1 MSNFT
6 IQYTATLAITAKS
19 ISANY
24 YSDRGSSLD
33 NQITTADIIVISTK
47 SAFHV
52 SPISAT
58 LTKLTS
64 IDGEFL
70 ISHSESELQ
79 QLVVNEQS
87 NNMESIS
94 SSKTRLTESLGDYSN
109 RIEEKRSRLEER
121 ACKARKESDRYY
133 QASKERASH
142 IPFGQPI
149 LVGHHSEARSRRDA
163 DRIFNDMGKSVSFDK
178 KAHRLESRAESIG
191 TGGIASDDPEAI
203 KKLKQKL
210 SNLELSQNIMKRVN
224 ALIRRSDKNQN
235 YDIIDDLIGAGLS
248 EKQAKTILEPD
259 HMGRRGFA
267 SYALTN
273 NNAEIRR
280 IKKRIQDLEKLHNS
294 EPTDCSGN
302 GWSMFEDDGRIQVRF
317 STKPNDEIC
326 IILRRYGFVYSPSR
340 GTSVRKITNNAVYA
354 ARKLANELANTT
366 NE

>member
-1 MSNFT
+1 MNNFT
-6 IQYTATLAITAKS
+6 IQYTATLALTAKS
-19 ISANY
+19 IYTNC
-24 YSDRGSSLD
+24 YSDIGSSL
-33 NQITTADIIVISTK
+33 NNKTTATDMIMIATK

-70 ISHSESELQ
+70 IIHCKSELQ
-79 QLVVNEQS
+79 QLVINEQS
-87 NNMESIS
+87 NNIESIPPG
-94 SSKTRLTESLGDYSN
+94 KTRLTESFGDYSD

-121 ACKARKESDRYY
+121 AAKARKESDRYY
-133 QASKERASH
+133 QSSKERASH

-149 LVGHHSEARSRRDA
+149 LVGHHSEARSRREA

-191 TGGIASDDPEAI
+191 TGGIASDDPEAL

-210 SNLELSQNIMKRVN
+210 SNLESSQSIMKRVN

-267 SYALTN
+267 SFSLTN
-273 NNAEIRR
+273 NNAETRR

-294 EPTDCSGN
+294 EPIEYHYDK
-302 GWSMFEDDGRIQVRF
+302 WSMFEDDGRIQVKF
-317 STKPNDEIC
+317 SAKPNDEIC
-326 IILRRYGFVYSPSR
+326 AILRQHGFVYSPSR
-340 GTSVRKITNNAVYA
+340 RTSVRKITNNSVLA
-354 ARKLANELANTT
+354 AKKLASKLMNISK
-366 NE
+366 